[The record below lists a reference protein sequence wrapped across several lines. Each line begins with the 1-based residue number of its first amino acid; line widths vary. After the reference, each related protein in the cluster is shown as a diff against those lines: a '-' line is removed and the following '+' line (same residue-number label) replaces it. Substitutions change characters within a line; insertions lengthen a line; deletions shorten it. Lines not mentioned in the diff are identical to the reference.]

1 MRRRLRGGLEHK
13 RVGPDQV
20 PGIAAIAGRGS
31 DRVTLHAGEGDLTLQ
46 ATWNKHSLKHLLNG
60 CGVAQTVA
68 SQRNLG
74 TDGLVARLKRRFL
87 RARYSCIILVLADIV
102 FIKNRHFDIIAF
114 PAGVG
119 LRTHE
124 NVVSAHMK
132 TSSAMSGSQG

>member
-1 MRRRLRGGLEHK
+1 MTRK
-13 RVGPDQV
+13 
-20 PGIAAIAGRGS
+20 
-31 DRVTLHAGEGDLTLQ
+31 
-46 ATWNKHSLKHLLNG
+46 ATWNKHGLNHLLDG
-60 CGVAQTVA
+60 FGVAQTLA
-68 SQRNLG
+68 SPSNLG

-102 FIKNRHFDIIAF
+102 FIKKRHFDIIAF
-114 PAGVG
+114 PAGVA